1 MPNPVNRRIAT
12 ICFLVFCFLTACSA
26 PAPTW
31 RAKTAALVD
40 ELVSQDASALFP
52 QEYLNL
58 LETFEH
64 GEAVLH
70 VQGDEKEA
78 DVFYLLA
85 LQKGSLL
92 KDELLRRKQRKAQEE
107 RERLA
112 AETARVEKE
121 RLMREAAKAEAQ
133 LLEQKSLNAARELRA
148 ATEAAKI
155 EAFKES
161 LQQQTLKYT
170 VRRGETL
177 PQIAARTEIYNDSS
191 LWPLIYRANRDQIRD
206 PKQLWPGQVLKIPR
220 HFSRDDALEAKRYS
234 GKK

>member
-1 MPNPVNRRIAT
+1 MTSPVSRRSAPIVLVL
-12 ICFLVFCFLTACSA
+12 ICLLAACST

-31 RAKTAALVD
+31 RAKSAAQVD
-40 ELVSQDASALFP
+40 ELVRQDALTLFP

-70 VQGDEKEA
+70 VKGDEKEA

-92 KDELLRRKQRKAQEE
+92 KSELVQHKQRKAQEE
-107 RERLA
+107 RERIA
-112 AETARVEKE
+112 AESARVEEE
-121 RLMREAAKAEAQ
+121 RLMREAAEAEARLRQ
-133 LLEQKSLNAARELRA
+133 QELRDATRA
-148 ATEAAKI
+148 AQPAVVVKTETP
-155 EAFKES
+155 KEPI
-161 LQQQTLKYT
+161 QQQILSYT
-170 VRRGETL
+170 VRRAETL

-220 HFSRDDALEAKRYS
+220 HFSHDEAQEAKRYS